1 MERQKTS
8 PMYSFSK
15 TLRKAEHV
23 RQYTIRS
30 VETGWEVRA
39 EQDSRSLHTIHYDD
53 WHRVER
59 AHRRMLEELEALT
72 NSGWVEVRDVA

>member
-1 MERQKTS
+1 
-8 PMYSFSK
+8 MYSFSK
-15 TLRKAEHV
+15 TLRNAEHV

-39 EQDSRSLHTIHYDD
+39 EQDSRSLHTIRYDD

-59 AHRRMLEELEALT
+59 AQRRMMEELETLT
-72 NSGWVEVRDVA
+72 NAGWVEVRGAA